1 MRTCSWSSRN
11 TRAGVN
17 AEEESD
23 AEKCKEKKEE
33 EKKLKDKKEEKKT
46 EKEANVKATV
56 EKVEL
61 AWRGLKR
68 FCTIPTVN
76 MYDLLPTR
84 FCDKT
89 YFTLRKWHFP
99 VSRNSPE
106 DGI

>member
-11 TRAGVN
+11 TRAGVI

-61 AWRGLKR
+61 AWSKKIL
-68 FCTIPTVN
+68 
-76 MYDLLPTR
+76 Y
-84 FCDKT
+84 
-89 YFTLRKWHFP
+89 YF
-99 VSRNSPE
+99 NSE
-106 DGI
+106 YV

>member
-17 AEEESD
+17 AEEEGSD

-46 EKEANVKATV
+46 EKEANAKATV
-56 EKVEL
+56 EKIEL
-61 AWRGLKR
+61 AWSKNI
-68 FCTIPTVN
+68 FYYSNTEYV
-76 MYDLLPTR
+76 LLPTR

-89 YFTLRKWHFP
+89 NLL
-99 VSRNSPE
+99 
-106 DGI
+106 